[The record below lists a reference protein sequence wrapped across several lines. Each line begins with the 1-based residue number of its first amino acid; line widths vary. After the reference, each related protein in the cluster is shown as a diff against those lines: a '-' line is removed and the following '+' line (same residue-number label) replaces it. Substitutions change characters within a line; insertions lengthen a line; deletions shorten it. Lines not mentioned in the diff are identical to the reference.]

1 MTDEEKII
9 TTQAGK
15 RNTFRVPDGYF
26 EQFTERMMQRL
37 PEQETGEVARTV
49 QLSEREPAK
58 TAKTSRLRMLRPYLA
73 AAACLCFAVFGITF
87 YMHQHQGSNDA
98 QALNVQHSTQSAQQ
112 QILNSAAEEAYFEE
126 AADYVMLDNAEIY
139 AYLSEY

>member
-1 MTDEEKII
+1 MINEENII

-15 RNTFRVPDGYF
+15 RNAFRVPDGYF

-37 PEQETGEVARTV
+37 PEQETEQVAQTV
-49 QLSEREPAK
+49 QLPKREP
-58 TAKTSRLRMLRPYLA
+58 AKTSRLRKLRIYFA

-87 YMHQHQGSNDA
+87 YMHQHQESNDT
-98 QALNVQHSTQSAQQ
+98 QALSAQHSTQNAQQ

>member
-9 TTQAGK
+9 TTEAGK
-15 RNTFRVPDGYF
+15 RNAFRVPDGYF

-37 PEQETGEVARTV
+37 PERETGEVAHTV
-49 QLSEREPAK
+49 QLSECKPAK
-58 TAKTSRLRMLRPYLA
+58 TAKKSRLRMLRPYFA
-73 AAACLCFAVFGITF
+73 AAAFLCFAVFGITF
-87 YMHQHQGSNDA
+87 YMHQHQKSNDA
-98 QALNVQHSTQSAQQ
+98 QALNAQHSIQNAQH
-112 QILNSAAEEAYFEE
+112 QILNAAAEEAYFEE

>member
-15 RNTFRVPDGYF
+15 RNAFRVPDGYF

-37 PEQETGEVARTV
+37 PEREAEEVACTV
-49 QLSEREPAK
+49 QLPEREPAK

-73 AAACLCFAVFGITF
+73 AAAFLCFAVFGITF
-87 YMHQHQGSNDA
+87 YMHQHQKNNDT
-98 QALNVQHSTQSAQQ
+98 QALSAQHSTQTNQT
-112 QILNSAAEEAYFEE
+112 LNAAAEEAYFEE

>member
-9 TTQAGK
+9 TTEAGK
-15 RNTFRVPDGYF
+15 RNAFRVPDGYF

-37 PEQETGEVARTV
+37 PERETGEVAHTV
-49 QLSEREPAK
+49 QLSECKPAK
-58 TAKTSRLRMLRPYLA
+58 TAKKSRLRMLRPYFA
-73 AAACLCFAVFGITF
+73 AAAFLCFAVFGITF
-87 YMHQHQGSNDA
+87 YMHQHQKSNDA
-98 QALNVQHSTQSAQQ
+98 QALNAQHSIQNAQH